1 MILVKIKL
9 TMYRDTLKE
18 IYNIEYKILIYKRD
32 FAWNDPK
39 KLDKFNLTY

>member
-9 TMYRDTLKE
+9 TMCRDTLKE

-32 FAWNDPK
+32 FA
-39 KLDKFNLTY
+39 

>member
-32 FAWNDPK
+32 FA
-39 KLDKFNLTY
+39 